1 MGTSSSARGTSPR
14 ASLVPP
20 HADADPALPLP
31 EPVGNRFRTFRTEFG
46 RFCEGGGRG
55 SVRSALGHY
64 ARTSTGGAAVG
75 PRRFGPAYAAG
86 GSLFGLLGDLRAGG
100 DGTAF
105 AGIDLSGLV
114 GRTVGYAAQEIARAL
129 APENEDAERI
139 RVAIHEAIAEV
150 LPDVEVFDPAAMSAD
165 QVIAV
170 LVDFLARVLFRQV
183 TEDAGSAWNKSPSG
197 ERTIQAENELFDL
210 IKVAMDRHLG
220 PALAGGVGSL
230 SRPQVERLQREA
242 MNEVWREWEAY
253 E

>member
-1 MGTSSSARGTSPR
+1 MGTSSSARG
-14 ASLVPP
+14 ASGRSALVPP
-20 HADADPALPLP
+20 HADTDPTLPLP
-31 EPVGNRFRTFRTEFG
+31 APVGNRFQTFRTVFG

-64 ARTSTGGAAVG
+64 ARTSTGGSSIG

-100 DGTAF
+100 DGATF
-105 AGIDLSGLV
+105 AGVDLSGLV
-114 GRTVGYAAQEIARAL
+114 GRTVGFAAQEIARAL
-129 APENEDAERI
+129 APENEDADRI

-150 LPDVEVFDPAAMSAD
+150 LPDVEIFDPTAMTAD

-183 TEDAGSAWNKSPSG
+183 TEDAGSAWNKAPSAD
-197 ERTIQAENELFDL
+197 RTIQAENELFDL

-230 SRPQVERLQREA
+230 RRAQVERLQQHA
-242 MNEVWREWEAY
+242 MTEVWREWEAY